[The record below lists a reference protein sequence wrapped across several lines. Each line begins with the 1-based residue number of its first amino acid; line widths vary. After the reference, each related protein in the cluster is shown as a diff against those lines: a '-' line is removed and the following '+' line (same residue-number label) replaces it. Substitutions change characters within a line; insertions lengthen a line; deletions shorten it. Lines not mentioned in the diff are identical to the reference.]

1 MKARHRVRLH
11 LHNDAPSIEGLLVR
25 EPWNRSGHYELV
37 DVQVLE
43 SRVDK
48 HDLDSRAVRVPLANV
63 AFYEV
68 LT

>member
-25 EPWNRSGHYELV
+25 EPWSRNGHYELV
-37 DVQVLE
+37 GVSVL
-43 SRVDK
+43 STQADK
-48 HDLDSRAVRVPLANV
+48 HDLDSRAVRVPLCNV

-68 LT
+68 LS